1 VPLKL
6 KGSTSGSV
14 ELDVPA
20 VVGGDVSLE
29 LPGGGTVDR
38 LERAGNILQVV
49 QGTTTTEVTVTTTTW
64 TDTTLSATIT
74 PTSATSKVLIIVNQ
88 HYYAT
93 RSNFGSGVGV
103 RILRGTTVIDT
114 PIDSDGTRPRSVYAA
129 ATGATTFQNSGIYN
143 RLILDSPSTTSS
155 VTYKTEGRPFRADN
169 SGLTTFQETS
179 ASTQPVSSITLME
192 IAA

>member
-1 VPLKL
+1 MPLKL

-20 VVGGDVSLE
+20 VGGDVSLE

-114 PIDSDGTRPRSVYAA
+114 PIELTSNQPRSVLVTVDAA
-129 ATGATTFQNSGIYN
+129 NSVQVSGFYN

-155 VTYKTEGRPFRADN
+155 ITYKIEGRPFRSDS
-169 SGLTTFQETS
+169 SGSAIFQRAS
-179 ASTQPVSSITLME
+179 VSTQPVSNITLME

>member
-1 VPLKL
+1 MPLKL

-114 PIDSDGTRPRSVYAA
+114 PIELSSNQPRSVLVTVDAA
-129 ATGATTFQNSGIYN
+129 NSVQVSGFYN

-155 VTYKTEGRPFRADN
+155 ITYKIEGRPFRSDS
-169 SGLTTFQETS
+169 SGSAIFQRAS
-179 ASTQPVSSITLME
+179 VSTQPVSNITLME

>member
-114 PIDSDGTRPRSVYAA
+114 PIELSSNQPRSVLVTVDAA
-129 ATGATTFQNSGIYN
+129 NSVQVSGFYN

-155 VTYKTEGRPFRADN
+155 ITYKIEGRPFRSDS
-169 SGLTTFQETS
+169 SGSAIFQRAS
-179 ASTQPVSSITLME
+179 VSTQPVSNITLME